1 MIAGRTIAG
10 MTNQPDGVQ
19 YSDDGHYWWD
29 GSEWQPVAAAADEPV
44 DLTDF
49 PVISALIEAGEVD
62 GWLRWM
68 GLNPEELAT
77 AGGSANLS

>member
-1 MIAGRTIAG
+1 
-10 MTNQPDGVQ
+10 
-19 YSDDGHYWWD
+19 
-29 GSEWQPVAAAADEPV
+29 VAAAADEPV